1 MRKHHRKNT
10 RWQALANP
18 GKLWLPAIVACSATM
33 LSTAGCSRA
42 PTFNI
47 LGSFF
52 PSWILCG
59 VLGIVLT
66 VAVRELFVRIKFE
79 QELSPLIL
87 VYPCLALFFTFS
99 IWLLFFS

>member
-1 MRKHHRKNT
+1 M
-10 RWQALANP
+10 
-18 GKLWLPAIVACSATM
+18 
-33 LSTAGCSRA
+33 
-42 PTFNI
+42 
-47 LGSFF
+47 
-52 PSWILCG
+52 
-59 VLGIVLT
+59 LT